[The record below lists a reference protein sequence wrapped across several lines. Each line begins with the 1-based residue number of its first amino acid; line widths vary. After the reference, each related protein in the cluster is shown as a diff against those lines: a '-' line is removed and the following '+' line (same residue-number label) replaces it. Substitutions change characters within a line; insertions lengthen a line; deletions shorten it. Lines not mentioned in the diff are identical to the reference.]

1 MNENTY
7 VDMEWIPVKLRL
19 PTELD
24 CIDGRVA
31 TLDSEGMLR
40 YAMLIGKGNER
51 WLLAEIEPEFWLEGI
66 PAAPTKD

>member
-1 MNENTY
+1 MK
-7 VDMEWIPVKLRL
+7 WIPVTERL
-19 PTELD
+19 PVEEQTL
-24 CIDGRVA
+24 DGRVP

-66 PAAPTKD
+66 PATPTKD